1 MKIWGLAALDRQP
14 PCCSF
19 IAALCDLCVS
29 VVDSFSGSLFFSDSL
44 FHWLNSGMQ
53 AYLAIGGN
61 QGDVRATMRSAVEQ
75 VSEVAGISAVQLSP
89 IYSTAPVGVDAQ
101 FAFHN
106 AAIVCETDLLPLD
119 LLDVMQRIEHSAGRE
134 RTVRWGPRT
143 LDIDLI
149 GYGQEIMSHP
159 RLTLPHPAAWYRRF
173 VLDPLC
179 DIAPDWM
186 HPERQATVRE
196 LRDRLR
202 TRPLTF
208 VFGDGELSSR
218 FAEGL
223 AAAFPTEALSLER
236 AGDTTSADST
246 WLLIDRQKHPEQW
259 ETAAKISRLPVDFR
273 PELELQDLIDV
284 VNSAVDEPKRR

>member
-1 MKIWGLAALDRQP
+1 MAAPSAHECTDHPVGLTH
-14 PCCSF
+14 SF
-19 IAALCDLCVS
+19 LCDLCVS
-29 VVDSFSGSLFFSDSL
+29 VVDYFSGSL
-44 FHWLNSGMQ
+44 FHWLNPDMQ

-61 QGDVRATMRSAVEQ
+61 QGDVQATMRSAVEQ
-75 VSEVAGISAVQLSP
+75 LSQVDDISAVELSP

-106 AAIVCETDLLPLD
+106 AAIVCETALPPLD

-149 GYGQEIMSHP
+149 GYGPEVMSHP

-179 DIAPDWM
+179 DVAADWM

-202 TRPLTF
+202 ARPLMF
-208 VFGDGELSSR
+208 AFGDDELSSQ

-223 AAAFPTEALSLER
+223 AAAFSAETLLVQR
-236 AGDTTSADST
+236 AGETNSMEPT
-246 WLLIDRQKHPEQW
+246 WLLIDRRSHPERW
-259 ETAAKISRLPVDFR
+259 ETAANISRLPVDFR
-273 PELELQDLIDV
+273 PELELQDLVDV
-284 VNSAVDEPKRR
+284 VNSAVDEPIRHE

>member
-1 MKIWGLAALDRQP
+1 
-14 PCCSF
+14 
-19 IAALCDLCVS
+19 
-29 VVDSFSGSLFFSDSL
+29 
-44 FHWLNSGMQ
+44 MQ

-61 QGDVRATMRSAVEQ
+61 QGDVQATMRSAVEQ
-75 VSEVAGISAVQLSP
+75 LNEVEGISAVQLSP

-106 AAIVCETDLLPLD
+106 AAIVCETNLAPLD
-119 LLDVMQRIEHSAGRE
+119 LLDATQRIEHSAGRE

-149 GYGQEIMSHP
+149 GYGSEVMSHP
-159 RLTLPHPAAWYRRF
+159 RLMLPHPAAWYRRF

-196 LRDRLR
+196 LRDRLQD
-202 TRPLTF
+202 RPLTF
-208 VFGDGELSSR
+208 AFGNDELANR

-223 AAAFPTEALSLER
+223 ATAFPAETLQVQR
-236 AGDTTSADST
+236 AGETNLMQPT
-246 WLLIDRQKHPEQW
+246 WLLIDRQTHPEQW
-259 ETAAKISRLPVDFR
+259 ETASHISRLPVDFR

-284 VNSAVDEPKRR
+284 VNSAVDEPSRR

>member
-1 MKIWGLAALDRQP
+1 M
-14 PCCSF
+14 
-19 IAALCDLCVS
+19 
-29 VVDSFSGSLFFSDSL
+29 VDYFSGSL
-44 FHWLNSGMQ
+44 FHWLNPDMQ

-61 QGDVRATMRSAVEQ
+61 QGDVQATMRSAVEQ
-75 VSEVAGISAVQLSP
+75 LAEVDGISAVELSP
-89 IYSTAPVGVDAQ
+89 IYRTAPVGVDAQ

-106 AAIVCETDLLPLD
+106 AAIVCKTDLPPLD

-149 GYGQEIMSHP
+149 GYGPEVMSHP

-179 DIAPDWM
+179 DVAADWM

-202 TRPLTF
+202 ARPLMF
-208 VFGDGELSSR
+208 AFGDDGLSSQ

-223 AAAFPTEALSLER
+223 AAAFSAETLLVQR
-236 AGDTTSADST
+236 AGETNSMEPT
-246 WLLIDRQKHPEQW
+246 WLLIDRQSHPERW
-259 ETAAKISRLPVDFR
+259 ETAANISRLPVDFR
-273 PELELQDLIDV
+273 PELELQDLVDV
-284 VNSAVDEPKRR
+284 VNSAVDEPIRHE